1 MSIRETSYRGL
12 AVNVTNAVPHIDAVR
27 CLPEPTF
34 LVTSDGIVSDAN
46 PAGLQMVGLAI
57 IDQDLRLASLVENSE
72 AQVTSLLRLGTEGR
86 SSIGGKIVWRTP
98 KGPKSCQMTAWC
110 ARPADE
116 GRTAL
121 IVIRCDSDDQAN
133 RLRELN
139 EQLDTLKNELVAR
152 RQVERGLVGAL
163 KARDDFVG
171 IAAHEL
177 RNPLNVFHLTLQLLY
192 RMPVRSGNDI
202 RGVLDRLRVQLNR
215 INSLVDHLLDVTRI
229 RAGKLELELETF
241 DLSELIK
248 EIVHRF
254 AELHPDIP
262 LMVRVNGA
270 AAGTWDRFRI
280 DQAVSNLISN
290 AIKYGLHKPV
300 TVAVSV
306 DDKKACVAVQ
316 DQGIG
321 IAPGDAERIFER
333 FERAVS
339 HSNTEG
345 LGLGLWIAKGVVEAH
360 GGLIIAEG
368 HEGQGAVFTIQLP
381 LSKEQHA

>member
-1 MSIRETSYRGL
+1 MTD
-12 AVNVTNAVPHIDAVR
+12 AVPYIDAVG
-27 CLPEPTF
+27 CLRESTF
-34 LVTSDGIVSDAN
+34 LVTSEGIVSDAN
-46 PAGLQMVGLAI
+46 PAGLRMVGLAI
-57 IDQDLRLASLVENSE
+57 IDQNLRLASLVENSE
-72 AQVTSLLRLGTEGR
+72 TEVTALLRLGTESR
-86 SSIGGKIVWRTP
+86 SAIGGKIVWRTP
-98 KGPKSCQMTAWC
+98 RGPKACQIIAWC

-116 GRTAL
+116 ARAAL
-121 IVIRCDSDDQAN
+121 IIIRCDSDDQAVN
-133 RLRELN
+133 RIRELN
-139 EQLDTLKNELVAR
+139 EQLDILKSELVAR

-192 RMPVRSGNDI
+192 RMPQKSGNDI
-202 RGVLDRLRVQLNR
+202 RGILDKLRVQLNR

-229 RAGKLELELETF
+229 RAGKLELELEKF

-248 EIVHRF
+248 EIVRRYS
-254 AELHPDIP
+254 ELHPDIP

-290 AIKYGLHKPV
+290 AIKYGLRKPI

-321 IAPGDAERIFER
+321 IAPHDAERIFER

-339 HSNTEG
+339 QSNTEG
-345 LGLGLWIAKGVVEAH
+345 LGLGLWIAKRVVEAH

-368 HEGQGAVFTIQLP
+368 QAGRGAIFTIQLP

>member
-1 MSIRETSYRGL
+1 
-12 AVNVTNAVPHIDAVR
+12 
-27 CLPEPTF
+27 
-34 LVTSDGIVSDAN
+34 
-46 PAGLQMVGLAI
+46 
-57 IDQDLRLASLVENSE
+57 
-72 AQVTSLLRLGTEGR
+72 
-86 SSIGGKIVWRTP
+86 
-98 KGPKSCQMTAWC
+98 
-110 ARPADE
+110 
-116 GRTAL
+116 
-121 IVIRCDSDDQAN
+121 
-133 RLRELN
+133 
-139 EQLDTLKNELVAR
+139 
-152 RQVERGLVGAL
+152 LVGAL

-192 RMPVRSGNDI
+192 RMPQKSGNDI
-202 RGVLDRLRVQLNR
+202 RGILDKLRVQLNR

-229 RAGKLELELETF
+229 RAGKLELELEKF

-248 EIVHRF
+248 EIVRRYS
-254 AELHPDIP
+254 ELHPDIP

-270 AAGTWDRFRI
+270 AAGTWDKFRI

-290 AIKYGLHKPV
+290 AIKYGLRKPI

-321 IAPGDAERIFER
+321 IAPDDAERIFER

-339 HSNTEG
+339 QSNTEG
-345 LGLGLWIAKGVVEAH
+345 LGLGLWIAKRVVEAH

-368 HEGQGAVFTIQLP
+368 QAGRGAIFTIQLP